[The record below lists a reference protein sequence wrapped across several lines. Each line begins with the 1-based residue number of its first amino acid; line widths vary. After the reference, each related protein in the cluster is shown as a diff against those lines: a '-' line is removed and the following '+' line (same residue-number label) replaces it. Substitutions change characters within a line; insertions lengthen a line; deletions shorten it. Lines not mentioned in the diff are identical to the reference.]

1 MRMSNYFSVG
11 CDALV
16 TLNFHRRREKIPE
29 FFASRFVN
37 KLHYF
42 HYGTVDTF
50 LSKFFLRTYKVE
62 EPNMNMFLFCLIEEC
77 KDLQNNIIVCDC
89 LFW

>member
-50 LSKFFLRTYKVE
+50 LSMFFFVYIKFT
-62 EPNMNMFLFCLIEEC
+62 NLFCFLIEEC
-77 KDLQNNIIVCDC
+77 KDLQNNVIVCSFI
-89 LFW
+89 LK

>member
-1 MRMSNYFSVG
+1 MSNYFSVG

-50 LSKFFLRTYKVE
+50 LSMYFLRIYTIDE
-62 EPNMNMFLFCLIEEC
+62 LNMSFVLFYRRMQRLT
-77 KDLQNNIIVCDC
+77 KQYYSM
-89 LFW
+89 

>member
-1 MRMSNYFSVG
+1 MSNYFSVG

-50 LSKFFLRTYKVE
+50 LSMFFFEYKRL
-62 EPNMNMFLFCLIEEC
+62 NKIFLHFVEEC
-77 KDLQNNIIVCDC
+77 KDLQNNVIVCIYRF
-89 LFW
+89 L

>member
-1 MRMSNYFSVG
+1 MVFSILSKIQLTVG

-50 LSKFFLRTYKVE
+50 LSMFICRT
-62 EPNMNMFLFCLIEEC
+62 IEVYE
-77 KDLQNNIIVCDC
+77 LNTNAY
-89 LFW
+89 LLSL

>member
-11 CDALV
+11 CDALA
-16 TLNFHRRREKIPE
+16 TLNFHRRRDKIPQ

-50 LSKFFLRTYKVE
+50 LSKFIFLHSTK
-62 EPNMNMFLFCLIEEC
+62 MIE
-77 KDLQNNIIVCDC
+77 LNTC
-89 LFW
+89 LFL

>member
-50 LSKFFLRTYKVE
+50 LSTFCFVYIKFTT
-62 EPNMNMFLFCLIEEC
+62 MFYFLIEEC
-77 KDLQNNIIVCDC
+77 KDLQNNVIVCSFI
-89 LFW
+89 LK

>member
-16 TLNFHRRREKIPE
+16 TLNFHRRRDKIPE
-29 FFASRFVN
+29 FFTSRFVN

-50 LSKFFLRTYKVE
+50 LSMFFLDINKIYKI
-62 EPNMNMFLFCLIEEC
+62 NMNVFFLVIEEC
-77 KDLQNNIIVCDC
+77 KDLQNNVIVCNIR
-89 LFW
+89 F

>member
-50 LSKFFLRTYKVE
+50 LSMFFFVYIQDLQNEYV
-62 EPNMNMFLFCLIEEC
+62 FCFLIEEC
-77 KDLQNNIIVCDC
+77 KDLQNNVIVCN
-89 LFW
+89 FIF

>member
-1 MRMSNYFSVG
+1 MHCTLLQKMRMSNYFSVG

-16 TLNFHRRREKIPE
+16 TLNFHRRREKIPQ

-50 LSKFFLRTYKVE
+50 LSKNTS
-62 EPNMNMFLFCLIEEC
+62 NMNLMKI
-77 KDLQNNIIVCDC
+77 
-89 LFW
+89 

>member
-16 TLNFHRRREKIPE
+16 TLNFHRRRDKIPE

-50 LSKFFLRTYKVE
+50 LSKIFICQK
-62 EPNMNMFLFCLIEEC
+62 I
-77 KDLQNNIIVCDC
+77 KIIS
-89 LFW
+89 F

>member
-1 MRMSNYFSVG
+1 MSNYFSVG

-50 LSKFFLRTYKVE
+50 LSMFFLRIYKIAE
-62 EPNMNMFLFCLIEEC
+62 LNMSFVLFYRRMQRLTKQCYSM
-77 KDLQNNIIVCDC
+77 
-89 LFW
+89 

>member
-50 LSKFFLRTYKVE
+50 LSMFFFEYTKFTKL
-62 EPNMNMFLFCLIEEC
+62 NMCFFVL
-77 KDLQNNIIVCDC
+77 
-89 LFW
+89 

>member
-50 LSKFFLRTYKVE
+50 LSKCFSFIQNVQAKQECFFFFLKRNAKT
-62 EPNMNMFLFCLIEEC
+62 C
-77 KDLQNNIIVCDC
+77 KIML
-89 LFW
+89 

>member
-1 MRMSNYFSVG
+1 MSNYFSVG

-16 TLNFHRRREKIPE
+16 TLNFHRRRDKIPE

-50 LSKFFLRTYKVE
+50 LSMFFLHINKIYKMD
-62 EPNMNMFLFCLIEEC
+62 MNVCFFLVIEEC
-77 KDLQNNIIVCDC
+77 KDLQNNVIVCNNR
-89 LFW
+89 FS

>member
-50 LSKFFLRTYKVE
+50 LSMYFLRIYTIDE
-62 EPNMNMFLFCLIEEC
+62 LNMSFVLFYRRMQRLT
-77 KDLQNNIIVCDC
+77 KQYYSM
-89 LFW
+89 